1 MMKIKDLHFL
11 FKKRELSPL
20 ELLQD
25 LLKKIKKED
34 KEYHSFLFLTEELA
48 FSLAKS
54 AEKEI
59 LKGDFHPL
67 CGVPLSVKDNILI
80 KGEKCTAGS
89 KILENYIASYDATVI
104 KKIKEKKGVILGKT
118 NLDEF
123 AMGSSTENSAF
134 FVTKNPWDKTKVPG
148 GSSGGSAT
156 AVAKEFCFYSL
167 ASDTGGSIR
176 QPASFC
182 NVFGLKPTYGTVS
195 RFGLI
200 SMASSLDQ
208 IGVIANSVEDLEIV
222 FEAISGKDPLDQT
235 TVDFSFKKEKISSLK
250 GLKFAFLKEAFE
262 KEVDDEIKKNFNEF
276 LEKIKKEGAK
286 IKEVSFESFRYALA
300 CYYIIMTAEASANL
314 ARYDGERFGK
324 KISGLDFFEEISK
337 TRGKYLGKEVK
348 RRIILGSFVL
358 SKGYF
363 EDYYL
368 KAQKIR
374 NFIRKEFEKTLQEFD
389 FLLMPTSP
397 ILPFKIG
404 ERINDPLLMY
414 LCDIFTVPLN
424 LSGFCGIS
432 MPSSRGKKISP
443 GIQVIGGPFKEGK
456 VFAVGK
462 ILETLI

>member
-1 MMKIKDLHFL
+1 
-11 FKKRELSPL
+11 
-20 ELLQD
+20 
-25 LLKKIKKED
+25 
-34 KEYHSFLFLTEELA
+34 
-48 FSLAKS
+48 
-54 AEKEI
+54 
-59 LKGDFHPL
+59 
-67 CGVPLSVKDNILI
+67 
-80 KGEKCTAGS
+80 
-89 KILENYIASYDATVI
+89 
-104 KKIKEKKGVILGKT
+104 
-118 NLDEF
+118 
-123 AMGSSTENSAF
+123 MGSSTENSAF

-148 GSSGGSAT
+148 GSSGGSAV

-182 NVFGLKPTYGTVS
+182 NVFVLKPTYGTVS

-250 GLKFAFLKEAFE
+250 SLKFAFLKEAFE
-262 KEVDDEIKKNFNEF
+262 KEVDEEIKKNFNEF